1 MAEFV
6 VRLDLRH
13 DEPKLERLLKEY
25 KEAKAALQAYL
36 FSEGCSFK
44 TAYKPKPE
52 EQQETASGN

>member
-36 FSEGCSFK
+36 FSC
-44 TAYKPKPE
+44 
-52 EQQETASGN
+52 